1 MSIIAERGL
10 FVRLLVQSGKFESA
24 AAEALVDALDSTTRE
39 PATKADLQ
47 ELRAELKSDIQELR
61 AELKSD
67 IQELRAELK
76 GDIQELRAELKL
88 NVLDLRKDLNSVADK
103 LVIRLGGLMFVM
115 LGLFFAALRL
125 T

>member
-24 AAEALVDALDSTTRE
+24 AAEALVDAIDSTTRE
-39 PATKADLQ
+39 PATKGDLQ
-47 ELRAELKSDIQELR
+47 EVRAELKSDIQELR
-61 AELKSD
+61 AELKAD
-67 IQELRAELK
+67 IQAVRAEMTS
-76 GDIQELRAELKL
+76 LRNELKL
-88 NVLDLRKDLNSVADK
+88 DILDLRKDLNALSDK

>member
-1 MSIIAERGL
+1 MTIIAERGL

-24 AAEALVDALDSTTRE
+24 AAEALVDALDASTRE
-39 PATKADLQ
+39 PATKADLH
-47 ELRAELKSDIQELR
+47 ELRAELKS
-61 AELKSD
+61 
-67 IQELRAELK
+67 
-76 GDIQELRAELKL
+76 DIQELRAELKL

-103 LVIRLGGLMFVM
+103 LIIRLGGLMFVM

>member
-1 MSIIAERGL
+1 MTIIAERGL

-47 ELRAELKSDIQELR
+47 EV
-61 AELKSD
+61 
-67 IQELRAELK
+67 RAELK
-76 GDIQELRAELKL
+76 GDIQELRAELKSEIQELRAELKL
-88 NVLDLRKDLNSVADK
+88 NVLELRKDLNSAADK
-103 LVIRLGGLMFVM
+103 LIIRLGGLMFVM